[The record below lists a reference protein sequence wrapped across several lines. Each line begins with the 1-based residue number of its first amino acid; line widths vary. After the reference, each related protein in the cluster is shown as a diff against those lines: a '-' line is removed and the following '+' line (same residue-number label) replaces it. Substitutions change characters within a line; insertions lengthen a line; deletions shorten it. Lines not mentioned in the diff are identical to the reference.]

1 MRGSEGGVAVFG
13 AGRGGATVVFA
24 AEEVETPAAAT
35 LVVTAA
41 TITGF
46 DALDFVLDGFLVVP
60 CPNATPTLITAM
72 NAKKDGWRTAGMRG
86 LGGIGRLQKFSSFDG
101 KIAIPNLVRKWSMD

>member
-13 AGRGGATVVFA
+13 AGRGGAIVVFA

-46 DALDFVLDGFLVVP
+46 DALDFELDGFLVVL

-72 NAKKDGWRTAGMRG
+72 NAKQDGWRTAGMRG
-86 LGGIGRLQKFSSFDG
+86 LGELADGRSLAASGGRSQSQ
-101 KIAIPNLVRKWSMD
+101 IW